1 QHAPGNSSN
10 HLDYGHTPEFPFG
23 YGLSYSNFTYSDLK
37 LDRQEL
43 VAGETLNVSIE
54 IENTGQVE
62 ASEIVQLYVRD
73 LVGDVTRPVKE
84 LKAYD
89 RVTLTPGQKQTIQF
103 ELDTKSLNFHNQKL
117 ENTVEAGQFKLWV
130 SQHSQ
135 DEANEGLFKIINN

>member
-1 QHAPGNSSN
+1 
-10 HLDYGHTPEFPFG
+10 
-23 YGLSYSNFTYSDLK
+23 
-37 LDRQEL
+37 
-43 VAGETLNVSIE
+43 
-54 IENTGQVE
+54 
-62 ASEIVQLYVRD
+62 VQLYVRD